1 MKQFSFFPHTAD
13 IGMKVSAGTLKE
25 VFINA
30 ASGLA
35 QLSGP
40 QGERGKPFK
49 FNIKLKADG
58 PEGLLISFL
67 NELNYI
73 SVMKKALLGKIKIT
87 SMGKTFLKAE
97 VSGLKN
103 VEKLS
108 FLREIKAAT
117 YHDILIK
124 KTRTGLSAKITFDV

>member
-1 MKQFSFFPHTAD
+1 
-13 IGMKVSAGTLKE
+13 MKVSAGSLKG
-25 VFINA
+25 VFLNA
-30 ASGLA
+30 AKGLA
-35 QLSGP
+35 ELSGP
-40 QGERGKPFK
+40 KGERGKPFK

-58 PEGLLISFL
+58 PESLLISFL

-73 SVMKKALLGKIKIT
+73 STAKKALLGKIKIISISKSFLT
-87 SMGKTFLKAE
+87 SE

-124 KTRTGLSAKITFDV
+124 KTRGGFSAKITFDV